1 MITYHNSWLI
11 SKKEVST
18 IVKDLKQNL
27 VVPTLSEEVYKHLRD
42 KLIKGE
48 FSPGEKISI
57 RKIADMYGVST
68 MPAREALKRLQS
80 EGFITAER
88 RSTVVKRL
96 SSKELIEI
104 FMLRKTLEKMAIE
117 WAFSNIGKIELASL
131 ENTVKEMDQK
141 ADPLEWNNL
150 NKQFHFKLYSYS
162 YSAPL
167 LELLETTWGRV
178 EPYMNIYASSSH
190 HIEVSQQE
198 HYKMLELLAKMD
210 LDGLIQLTMD
220 HIQKTCDVI
229 LDDFKR

>member
-1 MITYHNSWLI
+1 MSN
-11 SKKEVST
+11 
-18 IVKDLKQNL
+18 IVKDHKQNL
-27 VVPTLSEEVYKHLRD
+27 VVPTLSEEVYKHLRE
-42 KLIKGE
+42 KIIKGE
-48 FSPGEKISI
+48 FSPGEKVSI

-96 SSKELIEI
+96 STKELIEI
-104 FMLRKTLEKMAIE
+104 FMIRKTLEKMAIE
-117 WAFSNIGKIELASL
+117 WAFSNIGKKELIAL
-131 ENTVKEMDQK
+131 ENLVKEMDQK
-141 ADPLEWNNL
+141 ANPLEWNDL

-167 LELLETTWGRV
+167 LELLEKTWGRV

-190 HIEVSQQE
+190 HLEVSQQE
-198 HYKMLELLAKMD
+198 HYKMIELLAKRN
-210 LDGLIQLTMD
+210 LDGLIQLTME

-229 LDDFKR
+229 LNEFKR

>member
-1 MITYHNSWLI
+1 MSN
-11 SKKEVST
+11 
-18 IVKDLKQNL
+18 IVKDHKQNL
-27 VVPTLSEEVYKHLRD
+27 VVPTLSEEVYKHLRE
-42 KLIKGE
+42 KIIKGE
-48 FSPGEKISI
+48 FSPGEKVSI

-96 SSKELIEI
+96 STKELIEI
-104 FMLRKTLEKMAIE
+104 FMIRKTLEKMAIE
-117 WAFSNIGKIELASL
+117 WAFSNIGKKELIAL
-131 ENTVKEMDQK
+131 ENLVKEMDQK
-141 ADPLEWNNL
+141 ANPLEWNDL

-167 LELLETTWGRV
+167 LELLEKTWGRV

-190 HIEVSQQE
+190 HLEESQQE
-198 HYKMLELLAKMD
+198 HYKMIELLAKRN
-210 LDGLIQLTMD
+210 LDGLIQLTME

-229 LDDFKR
+229 LNEFKR